1 MSLHSNVHPLVS
13 CQSPRVN
20 ISWFMN
26 YLVLRNGND
35 QCLTSEASIFED
47 AIIWLGTE
55 SGFLFQYSAGKSSNI
70 HLSKFAPSPQISTH
84 TALFSRLKSALQRI
98 FSLKKATNWT
108 ADARSSRN
116 SEYVCSGCQESR
128 RFFIVNFS
136 EMIVSDET
144 EVEQIT

>member
-98 FSLKKATNWT
+98 ISLKKPQTEQPMRDQVGILNMCAQVAKKAEDFLSLIFPKWLFLMKPK
-108 ADARSSRN
+108 SSK
-116 SEYVCSGCQESR
+116 
-128 RFFIVNFS
+128 
-136 EMIVSDET
+136 
-144 EVEQIT
+144 